1 MKTSSMVVQQ
11 TIITPITI
19 SIITLL
25 TILTSNSLS
34 SLIMLM
40 NIHQMRWTSTIPDHD
55 DQMTKTTSSLT
66 SLTTKDTTGMTPAEE
81 SNKSKLDSKSGHTD
95 TLAAAEDNSH
105 TNINLTELRN
115 STHISSRVWD
125 VLTQVISGNQK
136 INRKIR
142 CLNTAMSIC
151 INISDPSFIFNFINK
166 NYFKLFSCF
175 IYLNNIP
182 AEIKKKLFPLQ
193 LFSCQIY

>member
-11 TIITPITI
+11 TIIMI
-19 SIITLL
+19 
-25 TILTSNSLS
+25 
-34 SLIMLM
+34 
-40 NIHQMRWTSTIPDHD
+40 RWTSTIPDHD
-55 DQMTKTTSSLT
+55 DQTRKTTISLT
-66 SLTTKDTTGMTPAEE
+66 SLTMKDTTELTPAEE
-81 SNKSKLDSKSGHTD
+81 LNKSKLDSKSGHTD

-115 STHISSRVWD
+115 STHISFKVWD
-125 VLTQVISGNQK
+125 VLTQVISGNQE

-166 NYFKLFSCF
+166 NYL
-175 IYLNNIP
+175 
-182 AEIKKKLFPLQ
+182 
-193 LFSCQIY
+193 